1 MFLGTS
7 PSSADALFQ
16 IRRSRYARAFLASDR
31 FAEFWL
37 QDLRVHAA
45 LALIMARASAAAVG
59 PAALT
64 RRGVSDLA
72 GLSMS
77 AVHGIL
83 ADACAR
89 GDFRRDA
96 DAGDRRRVLLVPSPT
111 TAEAYARLLGDFLL
125 AAAGG
130 APQETVA
137 EAIALE
143 PPMIALYARF
153 VCALVAARRPGGRLW
168 LQPASLALLADL
180 LATGRRGARIE
191 ALRAAAARRRL
202 PRHAVEDDL
211 ALAGMAGLVETG
223 PEGRLRLTAE
233 GRGCMLDHL
242 EIWRS
247 WAAEARLALAAL
259 AAPIS
264 IRAA

>member
-1 MFLGTS
+1 M
-7 PSSADALFQ
+7 DALHQ
-16 IRRSRYARAFLASDR
+16 IRHSSYGRAFLATDS
-31 FAEFWL
+31 FASFWL
-37 QDLRVHAA
+37 QDLRIHAA
-45 LALIMARASAAAVG
+45 LAVIMARASAVAVG

-83 ADACAR
+83 SDACAR

-96 DAGDRRRVLLVPSPT
+96 DAGDRRRVLLLPSAA
-111 TAEAYARLLGDFLL
+111 TAEAYAGLVRDFVIASTAGAVQSSLAS
-125 AAAGG
+125 AAA
-130 APQETVA
+130 QEA
-137 EAIALE
+137 
-143 PPMIALYARF
+143 PMIGLYARF

-168 LQPASLALLADL
+168 LQPASLCLLADL
-180 LATGRRGARIE
+180 LAAGRRGARVE
-191 ALRAAAARRRL
+191 ALRAAAFRRGLMRS
-202 PRHAVEDDL
+202 AVDEDL

-223 PEGRLRLTAE
+223 PEGRLCLTAE

-259 AAPIS
+259 ATPMS
-264 IRAA
+264 VRAA